1 MADNSK
7 RSRARGS
14 RFTEKAFTERAI
26 EDADRINDA
35 LISPVVY
42 VPRKLRGH
50 KFRVTVDD
58 LKITLDPETIAE
70 NHIRIAKADPLGG
83 LIAAMNGQPLAEF
96 RVQPDGSVRVVY
108 TTLSLAERIDLM
120 KWLAAR
126 VTIRIPTNL
135 KRDPTSPIKT
145 AQHEYDAMI
154 KQAVENQDAVQKT
167 NPED

>member
-1 MADNSK
+1 MAT

-26 EDADRINDA
+26 EDSEKLAANQF
-35 LISPVVY
+35 ISPVVY

-50 KFRVTVDD
+50 AFRVTVDD
-58 LKITLDPETIAE
+58 LKITMEPETLAE
-70 NHIRIAKADPLGG
+70 NHVRIAKADPLGG

-96 RVQPDGSVRVVY
+96 RVQRDGTVRVEY
-108 TTLSLAERIDLM
+108 TTLPLAERIELM

-154 KQAVENQDAVQKT
+154 KQAVENQEADTK
-167 NPED
+167 D